1 MPRKKQESKRARKR
15 VEVKYGLGEPQFIGY
30 SGNVSRTGMMVRA
43 IRVFAPGT
51 ILKLE
56 LKFPD
61 TVVRLRGQVIWAR
74 GGSVAWLST
83 GRVGMGVTFL
93 DAPPP
98 PVCAIPSTT
107 RDRGS
112 RGARSA
118 L

>member
-1 MPRKKQESKRARKR
+1 VPRKKQESKRARKR

-93 DAPPP
+93 DAPEDLLKRLPEVPP
-98 PVCAIPSTT
+98 A
-107 RDRGS
+107 G
-112 RGARSA
+112 
-118 L
+118 